1 MNSSRNSSKT
11 DNDLTIMSRRER
23 KKEETKLSILNS
35 AIKYFQTQGY
45 ESTTMEQIAEEVD
58 ISKVT
63 LYNYF
68 PSKEAIVSEF
78 FQRMSHQFVDLV
90 LEVLEKQPTTRM
102 KIFELFRQQ
111 FEWNARYRE
120 LLQVYFVHQFQSM
133 LKPETYQ
140 GSGLDIVLAQI
151 IRYGQE
157 KGEIRNDL
165 TIEYLAKH
173 LEMMYVMQFLVWILE
188 PETWDPEKNLKVM
201 VDLFMHGV
209 ENRTVREE

>member
-1 MNSSRNSSKT
+1 M
-11 DNDLTIMSRRER
+11 LSRRER
-23 KKEETKLSILNS
+23 KKNETKQSILNS

-45 ESTTMEQIAEEVD
+45 DSTTMEQIAEEVD

-78 FQRMSHQFVDLV
+78 FQRMSHEFVDQV
-90 LEVLEKQPTTRM
+90 LKVLEKQPTTRM
-102 KIFELFRQQ
+102 KIFEMFKQQ
-111 FEWNARYRE
+111 FEWNLQYRE

-133 LKPETYQ
+133 LKPETYK

-157 KGEIRNDL
+157 KGEVRNDL
-165 TIEYLAKH
+165 PTEYLAKH
-173 LEMMYVMQFLVWILE
+173 LEMMYVMQFLEWILE
-188 PETWDPEKNLKVM
+188 PETWDPEKNLRAM
-201 VDLFMHGV
+201 VDLFMRGV
-209 ENRTVREE
+209 ENRTDSEG

>member
-1 MNSSRNSSKT
+1 MDYSQNSSKPDST
-11 DNDLTIMSRRER
+11 ATILSRRER
-23 KKEETKLSILNS
+23 KKNETKQSILNS

-45 ESTTMEQIAEEVD
+45 DSTTMEQIAEEVD

-78 FQRMSHQFVDLV
+78 FQRMSHEFVDQV
-90 LEVLEKQPTTRM
+90 LKVLEKQPTTRM
-102 KIFELFRQQ
+102 KIFEMFKQQ
-111 FEWNARYRE
+111 FEWNLQYRE

-133 LKPETYQ
+133 LKPETYK

-157 KGEIRNDL
+157 KGEVRNDL
-165 TIEYLAKH
+165 PTEYLAKH
-173 LEMMYVMQFLVWILE
+173 LEMMYVMQFLEWILE
-188 PETWDPEKNLKVM
+188 PETWDPEKNLRAM
-201 VDLFMHGV
+201 VDLFMRGV
-209 ENRTVREE
+209 ENRTDSEG